1 MLPLRSKM
9 TPIDTGTSSDDKFT
23 TSCSML
29 SSKMRKLLR
38 SRDVTG
44 RSWASVTETLTSAKS
59 TSAWTP
65 SLICW
70 PGVSCLGSLRTG
82 DWADADV
89 PTVEVARPKTSERTT
104 GTNKARVPIE
114 AFFFEN
120 HLVVDMRTGLLVGLL
135 RLIGFISRA
144 RQGDL
149 SKAATI
155 EQNFDSPDGVP
166 ATCSYENR
174 WPCRAWKG

>member
-29 SSKMRKLLR
+29 SSKMRKLSR

-44 RSWASVTETLTSAKS
+44 RSWASVTDTLTSAKS

-104 GTNKARVPIE
+104 GTNKTRVPIE

-120 HLVVDMRTGLLVGLL
+120 HLVVDMWTGLIVGLLV
-135 RLIGFISRA
+135 LIGSFPGRV
-144 RQGDL
+144 RGDL
-149 SKAATI
+149 SKSRNYRT
-155 EQNFDSPDGVP
+155 QLRFTRRRS
-166 ATCSYENR
+166 SYILL
-174 WPCRAWKG
+174 